1 MRVCDCFGEMLG
13 WLLDLFPFK
22 SKYKLSDGEG
32 RICLCVLMQQFFF
45 VDFCLITWVS
55 SLCCFAL
62 EAEQWTLS
70 QTDKPHKRVTRCSA
84 MISYNVFI
92 CFSCHVVHCWS
103 YTSIDSFPC
112 HAIFYLDT
120 FFAVFFLFFLPTCR
134 AVFWKKFWEDIPQ
147 NAWLMWAMVVETFVL
162 LVNFEPRCFLRVSLE
177 GFSP

>member
-1 MRVCDCFGEMLG
+1 MVVHFVPATYARCHGAMRVCDCFGEMLG

-92 CFSCHVVHCWS
+92 CFSCHVVHC
-103 YTSIDSFPC
+103 
-112 HAIFYLDT
+112 
-120 FFAVFFLFFLPTCR
+120 
-134 AVFWKKFWEDIPQ
+134 
-147 NAWLMWAMVVETFVL
+147 
-162 LVNFEPRCFLRVSLE
+162 
-177 GFSP
+177 